1 MPRID
6 MATPKTAKFRGKEG
20 SNMVMNRWAAVA
32 ACLITQLYA
41 ATTVA
46 ASAVHAR
53 IQSRIDAMDAA
64 ANTHDADAF
73 LKPFVHGPQL
83 VFVIN
88 GHVIRGWDALHAQQL
103 KWWHNGKS
111 DAHYAHTAPVR
122 FMDLA
127 PGVVVTT
134 EELDSRRTGP
144 DGKVQT
150 GTFVVTNLWKRDGG
164 NWRIVYAHESW
175 AR

>member
-1 MPRID
+1 M
-6 MATPKTAKFRGKEG
+6 
-20 SNMVMNRWAAVA
+20 
-32 ACLITQLYA
+32 
-41 ATTVA
+41 
-46 ASAVHAR
+46 
-53 IQSRIDAMDAA
+53 
-64 ANTHDADAF
+64 
-73 LKPFVHGPQL
+73 HGPQL

-88 GHVIRGWDALHAQQL
+88 GHVIRGWDALHTQQQT
-103 KWWHNGKS
+103 WWHHGRS

-122 FMDLA
+122 FLDLA

-150 GTFVVTNLWKRDGG
+150 GTFVVTNLWKREGG
-164 NWRIVYAHESW
+164 TWWIVYAHESW